1 MTEEIVVDGGN
12 KKERK
17 IIEKIAGQNDPAVLM
32 INQNL
37 YTDVADFP
45 NGILY
50 KKWREINQ
58 QMISFV
64 GGEIFLRG

>member
-12 KKERK
+12 TKERK
-17 IIEKIAGQNDPAVLM
+17 IIEKIAEQNDSAVLM

-37 YTDVADFP
+37 YTDEADFP

-50 KKWREINQ
+50 KNGVK
-58 QMISFV
+58 
-64 GGEIFLRG
+64 